1 MNDNVMAIYEFKTKE
16 GVINRAYYQVL
27 TTSSRGGFYE
37 QFMGE
42 NGSLTISE
50 IAARGNAVQREVRDG
65 VPNWDVF
72 AKQGLVLPVK
82 KPVEAAVTSNAALD
96 VRVTAEADGWP
107 LPVDLLKP
115 AHMPH
120 LENFFLAVRRNKP
133 ELLTCPASLAYESAV
148 AVLAANRSVAEG
160 KTIRFKPGEFHV

>member
-1 MNDNVMAIYEFKTKE
+1 
-16 GVINRAYYQVL
+16 
-27 TTSSRGGFYE
+27 
-37 QFMGE
+37 
-42 NGSLTISE
+42 
-50 IAARGNAVQREVRDG
+50 
-65 VPNWDVF
+65 VPNWEPF
-72 AKQGLVLPVK
+72 AKMGLVLPVK
-82 KPVEAAVTSNAALD
+82 KPVAATVTSNAAID

-133 ELLTCPASLAYESAV
+133 DLLTCPADLAYESAV

-160 KTIRFKPGEFHV
+160 KTIRFKPEDFHV